1 MWQNFLFFFYCTTNL
16 ASLSPSLVQ
25 GHSIVVYDVSEE
37 AMRRLEDEGACTAAN
52 PSEVASKVDRIISML
67 PNSQHVR
74 SCYAGDKG
82 VFQLVDENCNT
93 SCNIRDLSIYFF
105 HVRQVVTMNYTVY
118 I

>member
-1 MWQNFLFFFYCTTNL
+1 M
-16 ASLSPSLVQ
+16 VQ

-37 AMRRLEDEGACTAAN
+37 AMKRLEDEGASAASS

-82 VFQLVDENCNT
+82 VFQLVDEDYKP
-93 SCNIRDLSIYFF
+93 SCI
-105 HVRQVVTMNYTVY
+105 VR
-118 I
+118 